1 MAGKPS
7 LHVFALP
14 FSLLA
19 SVLCSLDV
27 ELCPGEM
34 LSPVVPS
41 SLGNATALGFTIAA
55 IVLRTWLHLAYHS
68 VIVFV
73 VSIAPS

>member
-7 LHVFALP
+7 LSVFALP

-19 SVLCSLDV
+19 SALRSLDL

-34 LSPVVPS
+34 LPPVVPS
-41 SLGNATALGFTIAA
+41 SPGNAAALGFTVAA